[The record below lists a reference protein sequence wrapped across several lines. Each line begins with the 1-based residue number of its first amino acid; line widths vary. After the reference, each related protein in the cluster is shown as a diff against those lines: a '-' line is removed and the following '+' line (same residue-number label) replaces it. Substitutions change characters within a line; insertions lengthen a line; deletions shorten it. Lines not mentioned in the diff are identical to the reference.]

1 MFKRLFLLSITVLL
15 SSCAT
20 STKEPVVKSKTEA
33 ISKEEEKG
41 IKVLQDHLDKGEHDL
56 FFLVYNDTYNELKSE
71 ESKKKAKGIYI
82 STIESFVTDKDT
94 TNIYAY
100 MTNPYNEPYHLDWL
114 KEDVQNEVNNI
125 VIEEEERLASDA
137 KKDTI
142 DKLFKRIDDKTYFSL
157 TSYEDDFETIPNLRS
172 IIYYGLALKSIDD
185 GENAEV
191 TADLLSYID
200 PRYDG
205 ERSEEMKKLVNQY
218 LSNEEWERKYSNYI
232 EMEEFSAEYDKKP
245 LPTIGMT
252 AAEVRN
258 SKWGEPIKVN
268 RTTTA
273 TSVSEQWV
281 YRDYKYLYF
290 ENGILTTIQ
299 D

>member
-41 IKVLQDHLDKGEHDL
+41 IKVLQDHLDKEEHDL
-56 FFLVYNDTYNELKSE
+56 FFMVYNDTYNELKSE
-71 ESKKKAKGIYI
+71 ESKKEAENIYI
-82 STIESFVTDKDT
+82 STMESLVTDKDIDT
-94 TNIYAY
+94 IYTYLTN
-100 MTNPYNEPYHLDWL
+100 NYNEPYHLEWL
-114 KEDVQNEVNNI
+114 SEEYQSKVNGIMSDKEKYNKDQEFTNLIKDIESKNFYVLRKAEKQVLTNPELQNV
-125 VIEEEERLASDA
+125 V
-137 KKDTI
+137 
-142 DKLFKRIDDKTYFSL
+142 
-157 TSYEDDFETIPNLRS
+157 
-172 IIYYGLALKSIDD
+172 YYGLAMQNIEGSGYESTTLDY
-185 GENAEV
+185 
-191 TADLLSYID
+191 LSRID
-200 PRYDG
+200 PKYDG
-205 ERSEEMKKLVNQY
+205 IGEEKIKQLVSQY
-218 LSNEEWERKYSNYI
+218 FTEEEWQSEFTSLAER
-232 EMEEFSAEYDKKP
+232 EEAQAEYDKKP

-252 AAEVRN
+252 AEEVRN

-281 YRDYKYLYF
+281 YRDYRYLYF